1 MLWLCPKFVKYLYT
15 PKNRCFQFHLSATVF
30 GTQTRCGASKNP
42 CTTIIT
48 RPTGNF
54 QAPAEILP
62 TAANL
67 ILARSAD
74 VLRMEI
80 VASATTERWFSAIRT
95 LTTPRL
101 NNLTCGILTG
111 QPLTIVVAS
120 MSSRKRV
127 RASSQ

>member
-1 MLWLCPKFVKYLYT
+1 MLWSCPKFVKYLYA
-15 PKNRCFQFHLSATVF
+15 PKNRCFQFELSATVF

-54 QAPAEILP
+54 QAPAEILQ

-74 VLRMEI
+74 ALRMETA
-80 VASATTERWFSAIRT
+80 ASVTTERWFSAIKT

-101 NNLTCGILTG
+101 NNLTCGILMG
-111 QPLTIVVAS
+111 QLLMVGVAS
-120 MSSRKRV
+120 ISLRKRV
-127 RASSQ
+127 RAFSQ